1 MTAPLNAIVITG
13 AEEAR
18 RKLVPARWWAALLQI
33 APRALMP
40 TASKL
45 RSRAPKGESG
55 KLSRGFDVRA
65 KPISQGFIQ
74 GVQAEIGARVSYGHL
89 VTRGH
94 QVIARG
100 RGRGTKGA
108 VIGSRAVVVTRRA
121 LTLGGQIAT
130 RQESVTRVIR
140 STRSAELKAR
150 RAAGALGF
158 VPGNPFAEQTF
169 LEDRVQIIRLI
180 EKLLEQ
186 DVSR

>member
-1 MTAPLNAIVITG
+1 MTAPLQAIVVTG

-18 RKLVPARWWAALLQI
+18 RKMVPARWWAALLGI
-33 APRALMP
+33 APRALTP
-40 TASKL
+40 TAAKL
-45 RSRAPKGESG
+45 KSRAPRGRSG

-65 KPISQGFIQ
+65 KPIHQGFIQ

-108 VIGSRAVVVTRRA
+108 QIGNRTVTRNRMRGGFVVSERV
-121 LTLGGQIAT
+121 TLA
-130 RQESVTRVIR
+130 VR
-140 STRSAELKAR
+140 STRAAELKAR